1 LIAHGSSITHGIVP
15 HLSYSR
21 LVVYQACPY
30 RYYLQYV
37 LGCRTPFTAAIS
49 FGSSLHL
56 ALQDF
61 HARMRGTPRLEELL
75 EVFLKRWIP
84 YGYRSQEQ
92 QARYFEE
99 GLEILRTYY
108 LRNLFG
114 FRPAWLV
121 EKRFTVSLG
130 GFEFIGIV
138 DRLDGHPELY
148 QVIDYKTTRHEE
160 TLNSLQLPLYS
171 LSMKK
176 LFGFPPQS
184 LSYYFLRDQ
193 STAVWEERPE
203 RLEEAEEAVARV
215 GEGVQAGR
223 FPATP
228 GLACR
233 RCDVRR
239 SCALRLPSSGATP
252 SLGKFTAVSDGAE
265 GERPGS

>member
-1 LIAHGSSITHGIVP
+1 MI

-21 LVVYQACPY
+21 LVAYQACPH

-61 HARMRGTPRLEELL
+61 HARMRGTPRLEQLL
-75 EVFLKRWIP
+75 EAFLARWIP
-84 YGYRSQEQ
+84 YGYRSREE

-99 GLEILRTYY
+99 GLDILSAYY
-108 LRNLFG
+108 LRNLFC

-130 GFEFIGIV
+130 GSEFVGIV
-138 DRLDGHPELY
+138 DRVDGRPELY

-171 LSMKK
+171 LSLRQ
-176 LFGFPPQS
+176 LFGQPPQS

-193 STAVWEERPE
+193 TTAVWEEKPE
-203 RLEEAEEAVARV
+203 RLEEAEETVARV
-215 GEGVQAGR
+215 GEGVRAGR
-223 FPATP
+223 FPASP
-228 GLACR
+228 GLSCR
-233 RCDVRR
+233 RCDLRR
-239 SCALRLPSSGATP
+239 YCALRLPSSGAALST
-252 SLGKFTAVSDGAE
+252 GKLPAVSDGAE

>member
-1 LIAHGSSITHGIVP
+1 MTASGSVP

-61 HARMRGTPRLEELL
+61 HARMRGTPRLDELL
-75 EVFLKRWIP
+75 EGFLKRWIP
-84 YGYRSQEQ
+84 YGYRSREE

-99 GLEILRTYY
+99 GLEILRAYY

-130 GFEFIGIV
+130 GFEFVGIV
-138 DRLDGHPELY
+138 DRLDGRPELY

-160 TLNSLQLPLYS
+160 TLRSLQLPLYS

-193 STAVWEERPE
+193 TTAVWEERPE

-215 GEGVQAGR
+215 GEGVRAGR

-233 RCDVRR
+233 RCDLRR
-239 SCALRLPSSGATP
+239 SCALRLPSSGAALSP
-252 SLGKFTAVSDGAE
+252 GKFPAVSDGAE
-265 GERPGS
+265 GERPES